1 MQNTKMDIYDIF
13 AYYQDEGFYY
23 KYIPEKM
30 LNYINKKYE
39 IPTEESI
46 IAFLHCGFKTGLCF
60 TEKGVYWK
68 LFGQGKGKGKG
79 SFSWEFLKK
88 IDHFKIEKDELYLNN
103 EKVLMIAGTSYPPND
118 LVKLLEE
125 IKRNYIEHQ
134 DFLTLNTSNIC
145 DFSINI
151 ENVLRICSTF
161 KGNED
166 CLLCT
171 MLNVDIRTSDSL
183 SDKTRIS
190 LMKKNNLGEDEKLIA
205 YVNTYMGIGTNG
217 ITITEKGVFFSKE
230 FLSIYFPWHVFKQI
244 SFVYNNEN
252 KELIINDRIVMN
264 LSCSIIEANDI
275 FLFLQQ
281 LQKQLYNP

>member
-1 MQNTKMDIYDIF
+1 MTCKTKTNIYDILAF
-13 AYYQDEGFYY
+13 YQDEDFYY

-30 LNYINKKYE
+30 LSYINKKYN
-39 IPTEESI
+39 IPSGETI
-46 IAFLHCGFKTGLCF
+46 IAFLHCRFNSGFCF
-60 TEKGVYWK
+60 TEKGAYWK
-68 LFGQGKGKGKG
+68 LSLGQGKGN
-79 SFSWEFLKK
+79 FSWEFLKK
-88 IDHFKIEKDELYLNN
+88 IDHIKVEKDYLYLDNM
-103 EKVLMIAGTSYPPND
+103 KPLMLAGTTYPQNL
-118 LVKLLEE
+118 LVLLLEE
-125 IKRNYIEHQ
+125 IKQNSIENQ
-134 DFLTLNTSNIC
+134 DFLSLNTRSLS

-151 ENVLRICSTF
+151 DNVLRICSTF

-190 LMKKNNLGEDEKLIA
+190 LMKKNNLGENETLIA

-244 SFVYNNEN
+244 SIVYNNEN
-252 KELIINDRIVMN
+252 KELLINDRIVMN

-281 LQKQLYNP
+281 LQKQL